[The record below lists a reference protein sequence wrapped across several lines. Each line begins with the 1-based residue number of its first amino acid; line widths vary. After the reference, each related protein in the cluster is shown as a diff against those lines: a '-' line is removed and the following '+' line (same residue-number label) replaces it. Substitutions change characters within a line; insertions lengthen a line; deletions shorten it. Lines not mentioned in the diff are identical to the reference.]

1 MKLQNKIAIVVFAV
15 TMPFMPM
22 LAQGNA
28 MAYAPV
34 IPEKVHF
41 ADRVVDLDRID
52 FYERMDREMI
62 SFAFGHTNTLL
73 TIKRANRY
81 APGIVKI
88 LKEQG
93 VPEDL
98 VYLAAIESHY
108 DNAAVSSAKAVGM
121 WQFMPSTAK
130 EYGLEVNEYVDERL
144 DCDKSTV
151 AACKYFKRAY
161 AKYKCWLTVAAAYNA
176 GMGRISKSLET
187 QDVEHALDLYL
198 NKETSRYIFRLLA
211 MKLIIENPA
220 RYGYAIKVNQLYQPL
235 DCDTFVVA
243 EPVKDWVQW
252 SKEHNITYSLL
263 REYNPWIRSVSLP
276 NPNNKTYVVKIPKET
291 SLYRSKQTLKTYRE
305 NWTR

>member
-108 DNAAVSSAKAVGM
+108 DNAAVS
-121 WQFMPSTAK
+121 T
-130 EYGLEVNEYVDERL
+130 
-144 DCDKSTV
+144 
-151 AACKYFKRAY
+151 
-161 AKYKCWLTVAAAYNA
+161 KC
-176 GMGRISKSLET
+176 
-187 QDVEHALDLYL
+187 
-198 NKETSRYIFRLLA
+198 
-211 MKLIIENPA
+211 
-220 RYGYAIKVNQLYQPL
+220 
-235 DCDTFVVA
+235 
-243 EPVKDWVQW
+243 
-252 SKEHNITYSLL
+252 
-263 REYNPWIRSVSLP
+263 
-276 NPNNKTYVVKIPKET
+276 
-291 SLYRSKQTLKTYRE
+291 
-305 NWTR
+305 

>member
-28 MAYAPV
+28 VAYAPV

-81 APGIVKI
+81 VPGIVKI

-176 GMGRISKSLET
+176 GMGRISKSL
-187 QDVEHALDLYL
+187 
-198 NKETSRYIFRLLA
+198 
-211 MKLIIENPA
+211 
-220 RYGYAIKVNQLYQPL
+220 
-235 DCDTFVVA
+235 
-243 EPVKDWVQW
+243 
-252 SKEHNITYSLL
+252 
-263 REYNPWIRSVSLP
+263 
-276 NPNNKTYVVKIPKET
+276 
-291 SLYRSKQTLKTYRE
+291 
-305 NWTR
+305 

>member
-1 MKLQNKIAIVVFAV
+1 MILNYDLPKLESELLSFQLDSKQKEVLESALNYIKSNIKINSD
-15 TMPFMPM
+15 TKH
-22 LAQGNA
+22 LC
-28 MAYAPV
+28 
-34 IPEKVHF
+34 
-41 ADRVVDLDRID
+41 
-52 FYERMDREMI
+52 I
-62 SFAFGHTNTLL
+62 SG
-73 TIKRANRY
+73 RAGTGKTQIC
-81 APGIVKI
+81 ALIVKI

-220 RYGYAIKVNQLYQPL
+220 RYGYAIKANQLYQPL

>member
-28 MAYAPV
+28 VAYAPV

-130 EYGLEVNEYVDERL
+130 EYGLEVNEYVDEL
-144 DCDKSTV
+144 
-151 AACKYFKRAY
+151 
-161 AKYKCWLTVAAAYNA
+161 
-176 GMGRISKSLET
+176 SLI
-187 QDVEHALDLYL
+187 H
-198 NKETSRYIFRLLA
+198 I
-211 MKLIIENPA
+211 
-220 RYGYAIKVNQLYQPL
+220 
-235 DCDTFVVA
+235 
-243 EPVKDWVQW
+243 
-252 SKEHNITYSLL
+252 
-263 REYNPWIRSVSLP
+263 
-276 NPNNKTYVVKIPKET
+276 
-291 SLYRSKQTLKTYRE
+291 
-305 NWTR
+305 

>member
-28 MAYAPV
+28 VAYAPV

-198 NKETSRYIFRLLA
+198 NKETSRYIFRLHA
-211 MKLIIENPA
+211 SVQTCFFRDFNHIS
-220 RYGYAIKVNQLYQPL
+220 
-235 DCDTFVVA
+235 FVVG
-243 EPVKDWVQW
+243 
-252 SKEHNITYSLL
+252 
-263 REYNPWIRSVSLP
+263 IRQRYRP
-276 NPNNKTYVVKIPKET
+276 NPRVVFPK
-291 SLYRSKQTLKTYRE
+291 Q
-305 NWTR
+305 

>member
-28 MAYAPV
+28 VAYAPV

-62 SFAFGHTNTLL
+62 SFAFGHTNT
-73 TIKRANRY
+73 
-81 APGIVKI
+81 
-88 LKEQG
+88 
-93 VPEDL
+93 EDL

-220 RYGYAIKVNQLYQPL
+220 RYGYAIKANQLYQPL